1 MNEKYMLPL
10 EEEAKIRNLK
20 NRSVLCYRNYASYF
34 LNYMNYVGEDPQ
46 ELSCQDVRDFLLAK
60 KEEGL
65 KATTLNL
72 YNSAIRFFYRNVLH
86 ILWADVRTPRM
97 CVSTISSTPSCP
109 GSPAELNPIICS
121 NQKLLYDALY
131 HAASGTLDEFCAD
144 PKYLG
149 AKIGYLCILHAR
161 ESEINFHPHIHA
173 IVLGGGLDAQN
184 HWKGKRDGFFLPVH
198 VVSRKLRDKY
208 MAELKRLWQ
217 DGRLVF
223 GGTSEKYRN
232 HCTFHELMPKR
243 FVRIRHYGILAS
255 RNKKKLI
262 TLCRNL
268 LGCRAYLSQ
277 LKDKTGPEI
286 IKQLWGVDICKCR
299 HCGGRIVSH
308 HKAIPLRN

>member
-1 MNEKYMLPL
+1 MYEKYMLLL

-131 HAASGTLDEFCAD
+131 HAASGALDELCAD
-144 PKYLG
+144 PKDLG

-184 HWKGKRDGFFLPVH
+184 HWKGKRDVFFLPVH
-198 VVSRKLRDKY
+198 VVSRKLRGKY
-208 MAELKRLWQ
+208 MAELKR
-217 DGRLVF
+217 
-223 GGTSEKYRN
+223 
-232 HCTFHELMPKR
+232 
-243 FVRIRHYGILAS
+243 
-255 RNKKKLI
+255 LI

-308 HKAIPLRN
+308 HKSIPLRN